1 MGYHRKQIM
10 INTAEQAKI
19 LIVDDDIASGIILE
33 GYLQPCNYY
42 IHIINNGGMALGWA
56 KENNPDLILLDI
68 MMPGISGFEVCERLK
83 KDKTTQYIP
92 VLFITSLSASNS
104 HKKAIESGGEGFIV
118 KPFNE
123 YFIRAYVEL
132 FVRIKKDHKNAKQ
145 RLDSI
150 KEIIGSSVHD
160 LANLNFAVSGNL
172 EMALFHRDQL
182 EKAYEYIEDALCV
195 LKKGNNMLHKLQNI
209 F

>member
-1 MGYHRKQIM
+1 M

-19 LIVDDDIASGIILE
+19 LIVDDDIATGIILE

-56 KENNPDLILLDI
+56 KKMKPDLILLDI

-92 VLFITSLSASNS
+92 VLFITSLSDPDS

-123 YFIRAYVEL
+123 YLIKAYVEL
-132 FVRIKKDHKNAKQ
+132 FVRIKKDRDNAIQ
-145 RLDSI
+145 RLASV
-150 KEIIGSSVHD
+150 KETVSSSVHD
-160 LANLNFAVSGNL
+160 LANVNFAVSTNL
-172 EMALFHRDQL
+172 EIALLKRDQL
-182 EKAYEYIEDALCV
+182 EKTYEYIEDALCG
-195 LKKGNNMLHKLQNI
+195 LKKGNNMLKKLQNI